1 MVLTAAADEP
11 ACDEA
16 HEPRCRVVLLS
27 RDDVDEEDMD
37 RRNEVRR
44 LCGEKREV
52 RDWKREV
59 CMVAVAVGC
68 VGVCGC
74 VCCEGFE
81 WLSVEAL
88 KMPPMVWCV
97 VWCGEVWW

>member
-16 HEPRCRVVLLS
+16 HEPRFVLLS
-27 RDDVDEEDMD
+27 RDDVDDDDMD

-59 CMVAVAVGC
+59 CMVAAVEVRGLC
-68 VGVCGC
+68 VWVC
-74 VCCEGFE
+74 
-81 WLSVEAL
+81 VERGRGLEAEARDAGG
-88 KMPPMVWCV
+88 V
-97 VWCGEVWW
+97 VWCGVVW